1 MDGTSE
7 VGRDAPCLERLTPG
21 KGPGRDPQHLDDPV
35 GAGPLLAGRSR
46 RKTVSLYEP
55 KGLPACFDQCVV
67 AGYPRSVTDR
77 EVATV
82 LDAPGDDELSNT
94 GPRAIGALL
103 VASGLLRVGAVG
115 AGVAVQFRISDLAGG
130 RPSGVAIGLVGASQA
145 LTEMIFAP
153 ILARYADRFGR
164 RKFLVA
170 GPMVCVVAVLLLYFG
185 VRPAQLGGARMLEG
199 LGAAA
204 FVPVALGTVAA
215 ATSGDRRRRAGASG
229 AFEASTLIGYAGG
242 FGLGSVSYYGLHRG
256 AFILLASLYAL
267 AAIVCLVLVPRI
279 PPLPVHP
286 LRVVFQAA
294 IGPGPM
300 RTFLPAWIMS
310 FALIGAFVGNLP
322 ALLRRHAML
331 SQSLIHHFD
340 VRVIG
345 LFLIGWIAVFL
356 IGIILWT
363 PFVARLGPAVVMRRA
378 VPGAWLTMAA
388 LFAINHLPIVGML
401 LIVPFLVLGILWL
414 AGFGPAAV
422 TYLADCSESLSA
434 DRSALMSF
442 YTVALAGGGALGA
455 VIGGVA
461 AHLLYIDGLVIL
473 GLLLSIAT
481 FIILGPVVRYERT
494 TASAAGT

>member
-1 MDGTSE
+1 M
-7 VGRDAPCLERLTPG
+7 
-21 KGPGRDPQHLDDPV
+21 
-35 GAGPLLAGRSR
+35 
-46 RKTVSLYEP
+46 
-55 KGLPACFDQCVV
+55 
-67 AGYPRSVTDR
+67 TDR

-82 LDAPGDDELSNT
+82 LEAPGDDELRNA

-115 AGVAVQFRISDLAGG
+115 VGVAVQFRISDLAHG

-145 LTEMIFAP
+145 VTEMVFAP

-164 RKFLVA
+164 RIFLVA
-170 GPMVCVVAVLLLYFG
+170 GPIVCMVAVLLLYLG
-185 VRPAQLGGARMLEG
+185 VRPAQLGGARLLEG
-199 LGAAA
+199 VGAAA

-242 FGLGSVSYYGLHRG
+242 FGLGSVAYFGLQRG
-256 AFILLASLYAL
+256 SFILLAGLYAC
-267 AAIVCLVLVPRI
+267 AAAVCLIFVPRI

-286 LRVVFQAA
+286 LRAVFQAA
-294 IGPGPM
+294 FGPGPM

-310 FALIGAFVGNLP
+310 FALIGAFVANLP
-322 ALLRRHAML
+322 ALLRHHAMP
-331 SQSLIHHFD
+331 SQALMHHFD

-345 LFLIGWIAVFL
+345 LFLIGWIAIFL

-363 PFVARLGPAVVMRRA
+363 PFVARLGPAIVMRRA

-388 LFAINHLPIVGML
+388 LVAINHLPFIGMV

-461 AHLLYIDGLVIL
+461 AHLLFVDGLVIL
-473 GLLLSIAT
+473 GLLLSTAT
-481 FIILGPVVRYERT
+481 FFTLGPVVRFERN
-494 TASAAGT
+494 AKSVARA

>member
-1 MDGTSE
+1 M
-7 VGRDAPCLERLTPG
+7 L
-21 KGPGRDPQHLDDPV
+21 K
-35 GAGPLLAGRSR
+35 
-46 RKTVSLYEP
+46 
-55 KGLPACFDQCVV
+55 
-67 AGYPRSVTDR
+67 
-77 EVATV
+77 
-82 LDAPGDDELSNT
+82 APGDDQLRNT

-130 RPSGVAIGLVGASQA
+130 RPSGIAIGLVGASQA
-145 LTEMIFAP
+145 LTEMLFAP

-170 GPMVCVVAVLLLYFG
+170 GPVVCVVAVLLLYFG

-242 FGLGSVSYYGLHRG
+242 FGLGSVSYYVLHRG
-256 AFILLASLYAL
+256 AFILLAGLYAL
-267 AAIVCLVLVPRI
+267 AAIVCLVFVPRI

-322 ALLRRHAML
+322 ALLRRHAMA
-331 SQSLIHHFD
+331 SQSLIHQFD

-345 LFLIGWIAVFL
+345 LFLIGIV
-356 IGIILWT
+356 LWT

-388 LFAINHLPIVGML
+388 LFAINHLQIVGML

-455 VIGGVA
+455 VIGGFA

-481 FIILGPVVRYERT
+481 FIILGPVVRYERNAAT
-494 TASAAGT
+494 SAAGA